1 LLFSDKRA
9 GSKKQDLCAL
19 AGILVAWQ
27 VGVETY
33 EQQMKKI
40 INRQSYIKQ
49 FVEDEKYSEQIRYIA
64 RGTVLSPEA
73 GLTIKDIKYNFE
85 QMMNDKDAQE

>member
-1 LLFSDKRA
+1 MLFSDKRA

-33 EQQMKKI
+33 ERQMKKI
-40 INRQSYIKQ
+40 QNRFKFIEE
-49 FVEDEKYSEQIRYIA
+49 FAADEKYDKQIREIA
-64 RGTVLSPEA
+64 RETVLA
-73 GLTIKDIKYNFE
+73 QDTCLTIEDIKVTF
-85 QMMNDKDAQE
+85 Q